1 MRRSSECGKMSLSQ
15 QNCFFFVRAAKAKVW
30 LITLMMS
37 LLHSSSAQK
46 PYQAGSFHKSW
57 NRAIIIVITCNMWT
71 FRAHKK
77 DISTYLWKVWSTNA
91 TIFKRE
97 QLFCSLRCSI
107 FMLNFGQS
115 FIYKWTCFKQPV
127 LLSVMSKQVDTNMV
141 TPGTEAPP
149 TSSNLF
155 EGQPIKGRKALK
167 LLVLPSLR

>member
-1 MRRSSECGKMSLSQ
+1 MPKSHTRQ
-15 QNCFFFVRAAKAKVW
+15 AAFIN
-30 LITLMMS
+30 LGTEPSS
-37 LLHSSSAQK
+37 LLLVTPLSLCCVKTSYLKSNMER
-46 PYQAGSFHKSW
+46 YGGSITNLLVNVHK
-57 NRAIIIVITCNMWT
+57 TCNMWT

-155 EGQPIKGRKALK
+155 EGSQSKEGRRLNC
-167 LLVLPSLR
+167 LFYPV

>member
-1 MRRSSECGKMSLSQ
+1 MPKSHTRQ
-15 QNCFFFVRAAKAKVW
+15 AAFINLGTKPS
-30 LITLMMS
+30 S
-37 LLHSSSAQK
+37 LLLVTPLSLCCVKTSYLKSNMER
-46 PYQAGSFHKSW
+46 YGGSITNLLVNVHK
-57 NRAIIIVITCNMWT
+57 TCNMWT

-77 DISTYLWKVWSTNA
+77 HISTYLWNVWSTNA